1 MRRTQRKTQRDNDES
16 TDNKEEEV
24 GATYGD
30 RAKKMRKCTQ
40 HLEIRRKLG
49 KGKLRKLCRGNKLNM
64 EEIRN
69 ADCATKQT
77 IEYVK

>member
-1 MRRTQRKTQRDNDES
+1 MRRIQIKTQRDNDAS

-24 GATYGD
+24 GA
-30 RAKKMRKCTQ
+30 KKCKQ

-49 KGKLRKLCRGNKLNM
+49 KGKMRKLYRGNKLNM